1 MGSRPASPLLASSRL
16 AQNVTNHPEGN
27 VTNHPEG
34 NVTPFGPASR

>member
-1 MGSRPASPLLASSRL
+1 MGSRPASSLLASPRL

-34 NVTPFGPASR
+34 NVGNVGPASR